1 MRHAG
6 PRGTDAGP
14 PDVARPGAAIESE
27 IARDPD
33 VAEILD
39 AFVAGLAGK
48 VDSMRQAL
56 AHGNHDELRGLAHQL
71 KGAGGS
77 YGYPML
83 TEAAGTLEG
92 AAKAKD
98 VEASTLA
105 LKELAELCQ
114 RAARGRQTRSPA
126 GRAEGRCPPR
136 AEAMLLATARRSRRM
151 C

>member
-6 PRGTDAGP
+6 PRGTDDGP
-14 PDVARPGAAIESE
+14 PDVVRPAAQAGAAIQSE
-27 IARDPD
+27 IADDPD
-33 VAEILD
+33 VAELLD
-39 AFVAGLAGK
+39 AFVAGLTGK
-48 VDSMRQAL
+48 VDSMRRAL

-83 TEAAGTLEG
+83 TEAARTLEG
-92 AAKAKD
+92 AAKAED

-114 RAARGRQTRSPA
+114 RAARGWQMRSPA
-126 GRAEGRCPPR
+126 GRAEG
-136 AEAMLLATARRSRRM
+136 
-151 C
+151 